1 MAAQLVS
8 PPSTGSES
16 TSIEGSTVDS
26 GETLSDTTSATSSI
40 STADDPTVGV
50 QDVSPTSKELVSE
63 VPHVNGNVA
72 QESSQAITNGSE
84 SKIEIPHRETSVTKL
99 DDKKDAAFETRMA
112 LARIHP
118 ALPEHEI
125 PLDIRLEHAPSQ
137 LIGTLRYT
145 KLMEDRMQKLEREM
159 LELKGLKASR
169 KENAGFDAGNLPT
182 LIPEI
187 QKLDR
192 ADWFRRCWKETHS
205 IEILKGE
212 SEDEVVKQEIK
223 DEILGLA
230 AVTDAKNKLG
240 TSSPT
245 KGGPESEV
253 TTQHPNPLQRSS
265 EGEVL
270 SSRDPIS
277 SKNPSSASASKRR
290 DKTRPSRI
298 RIVSRLLRIELK
310 AVTGYDIMLHSRE
323 ILEPLMPLVLCEKA
337 IREHQET
344 LIQRLKDLQ
353 EEEAQ
358 LIKKLTTEVD
368 VVAATA
374 QKEHTESEVAEAKEP
389 HDDLAETSAAQNSK
403 SSLSSPLKLPVF
415 AKTEEEVID
424 WALDYGYL
432 MVRFNISRSAVERCF
447 EPAHHFGSA
456 QKLLLEESEES
467 EENRIAFERRAK
479 IYNTFV
485 VIEEWKALIQ
495 LLDEN
500 LSEIIEIRN
509 TAREGE
515 LDEAC
520 FLDLCY
526 IFSPGDMVRA
536 YGDNRQLLQVFSVS
550 GGRRLL
556 EYKPPTMNGRT
567 AETAKDALAALGLYM
582 EDQYSPLVI
591 DCFYYDFDGVHIGPV
606 QKTFTIKRYRGTQK
620 LRQLAVYPRK
630 VNLPLSN
637 FGKALVERGKKFM
650 TLCSL
655 NKTIAHKQYTG
666 LTLDEPSEEV
676 DSPIILD
683 AVMASRIQ
691 PEEQPRGQGWVP
703 TLGLQGPSPVNEREV
718 REIFATSSRIC
729 PNENCT
735 VCLGPSR
742 LSPILNDHL
751 KSQETTKVF
760 LTDSLLLNEHAVKP
774 EEMVDKDYALLPYR
788 AFGFILRSRKW
799 GR

>member
-1 MAAQLVS
+1 
-8 PPSTGSES
+8 
-16 TSIEGSTVDS
+16 
-26 GETLSDTTSATSSI
+26 
-40 STADDPTVGV
+40 
-50 QDVSPTSKELVSE
+50 
-63 VPHVNGNVA
+63 
-72 QESSQAITNGSE
+72 
-84 SKIEIPHRETSVTKL
+84 
-99 DDKKDAAFETRMA
+99 
-112 LARIHP
+112 
-118 ALPEHEI
+118 
-125 PLDIRLEHAPSQ
+125 
-137 LIGTLRYT
+137 
-145 KLMEDRMQKLEREM
+145 M

-169 KENAGFDAGNLPT
+169 KENADFDAGNLPT
-182 LIPEI
+182 LIPKI
-187 QKLDR
+187 QELER
-192 ADWFRRCWKETHS
+192 ADWFRRCRKETNS

-212 SEDEVVKQEIK
+212 IEDEVVKQEIK

-230 AVTDAKNKLG
+230 AATDAKNKLG
-240 TSSPT
+240 TSSPING
-245 KGGPESEV
+245 KAGSEV
-253 TTQHPNPLQRSS
+253 TTAQHPNTMQRSS
-265 EGEVL
+265 EGEAL
-270 SSRDPIS
+270 SSRDPIL
-277 SKNPSSASASKRR
+277 SKNPPLASSAPKRR

-298 RIVSRLLRIELK
+298 RIVSRLLRMELK

-323 ILEPLMPLVLCEKA
+323 ILGPFIPLVLFEKV

-358 LIKKLTTEVD
+358 LINKLTTRAD
-368 VVAATA
+368 VVAAA
-374 QKEHTESEVAEAKEP
+374 PQKDGAGEENVSNGNLTKNGLTENEVAEERKP
-389 HDDLAETSAAQNSK
+389 HDDLAKTSAAQKSK

-415 AKTEEEVID
+415 AKAEEDVID

-447 EPAHHFGSA
+447 EPAHHFATA

-467 EENRIAFERRAK
+467 EEDRIAFERRAK

-485 VIEEWKALIQ
+485 VIEEWRALIQ

-509 TAREGE
+509 AAREGE

-556 EYKPPTMNGRT
+556 EYKPPTMNGST

-637 FGKALVERGKKFM
+637 FGKALVDRGKKFM

-676 DSPIILD
+676 GSPIILD
-683 AVMASRIQ
+683 AVTEDPVKSIKTI
-691 PEEQPRGQGWVP
+691 G
-703 TLGLQGPSPVNEREV
+703 SP
-718 REIFATSSRIC
+718 
-729 PNENCT
+729 
-735 VCLGPSR
+735 
-742 LSPILNDHL
+742 
-751 KSQETTKVF
+751 
-760 LTDSLLLNEHAVKP
+760 
-774 EEMVDKDYALLPYR
+774 
-788 AFGFILRSRKW
+788 
-799 GR
+799 